1 MPANAAGQAG
11 GTEWLVIRTWLTVS
25 LRCCTFP
32 HRCRPPVCLHALN
45 HPLQVPMAEKEP
57 LGAYLEDMRGRD
69 AGDPTAPPAE
79 PAAANK
85 RRQGLERA
93 RLRLYLAHS
102 DFTARLAGA
111 GGAGLMVFLFL
122 SRLQRPLPAIAG
134 TGMVA
139 ALAAALRFLVRAIYW
154 VVAALMVPITVW
166 FCDGLA
172 ELILAA
178 LAYLQALRNTFK

>member
-1 MPANAAGQAG
+1 
-11 GTEWLVIRTWLTVS
+11 
-25 LRCCTFP
+25 
-32 HRCRPPVCLHALN
+32 
-45 HPLQVPMAEKEP
+45 
-57 LGAYLEDMRGRD
+57 
-69 AGDPTAPPAE
+69 
-79 PAAANK
+79 
-85 RRQGLERA
+85 
-93 RLRLYLAHS
+93 
-102 DFTARLAGA
+102 
-111 GGAGLMVFLFL
+111 MVFLFL

-172 ELILAA
+172 ELILAS